1 MYRRRRTDQLAD
13 RIVELERR
21 ISQLSST
28 SDLSESFSAEEIRAI
43 YELLPQYRTMLRQDA
58 SIDRGQTRR
67 RAGNAERAQH
77 ARDSQDD
84 SQIA

>member
-43 YELLPQYRTMLRQDA
+43 YELLPQYRTMLRQESA
-58 SIDRGQTRR
+58 K
-67 RAGNAERAQH
+67 RAQH